1 MWQLSASSEW
11 SQCTCPPGRL
21 PQECRILRHRVK
33 WCPRRRGC
41 RLLSRA
47 TVKRFPL
54 DTVCIARLLPGLP
67 GCDTQVHRAVGPRN
81 QPTHTGRR
89 HTCTRRQNTETCAC
103 HCRWGSR
110 SLFSRCRTTTT
121 SWRALTA
128 ALPQRLLGQLACGES
143 CAEGRRWGFG
153 RIFTAFSAGKARG

>member
-1 MWQLSASSEW
+1 M
-11 SQCTCPPGRL
+11 
-21 PQECRILRHRVK
+21 
-33 WCPRRRGC
+33 
-41 RLLSRA
+41 
-47 TVKRFPL
+47 KRFPL
-54 DTVCIARLLPGLP
+54 DTVCIARLLHGLP
-67 GCDTQVHRAVGPRN
+67 GCDTQVHRAGGPRN

-143 CAEGRRWGFG
+143 CADKEIITSTSHQEEGPEAMLPRTWDAVALQVVLPPLRHARNHRRRVGTNTSG
-153 RIFTAFSAGKARG
+153 DMQDCPEEYNIRTHQI